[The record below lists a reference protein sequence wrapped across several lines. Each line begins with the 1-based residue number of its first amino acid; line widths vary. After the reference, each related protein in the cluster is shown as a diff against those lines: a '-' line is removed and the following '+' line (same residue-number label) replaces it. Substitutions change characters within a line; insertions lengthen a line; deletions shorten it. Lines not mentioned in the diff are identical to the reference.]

1 MTRGAIHA
9 GTDGPKFVFGKKNLD
24 YREPVPTF
32 NTQDLYGAQTGVID
46 DFAATWGEDTKYGDY
61 GTLTEE
67 QEAARQ
73 KQVAGGFAE
82 YIKENDMTLDD
93 YFDLDDEEQD
103 DMQADYIN
111 FTPDLVADDYTRLGE
126 ELSLYEFSRVEK

>member
-1 MTRGAIHA
+1 MTQGAIHA
-9 GTDGPKFVFGKKNLD
+9 GADGPKFVFGKKNLD

-32 NTQDLYGAQTGVID
+32 NTQDLYGAQAGIAD
-46 DFAATWGEDTKYGDY
+46 DFEAAWGEDTKYGDY

-73 KQVAGGFAE
+73 KHVTKGFVD
-82 YIKENDMTLDD
+82 YIEDNDMTIED
-93 YFDLDDEEQD
+93 YFNLNEEDQD

-111 FTPDLVADDYTRLGE
+111 FTPDLVADDYMRLGE